1 MLTCADIASTPAAI
15 AAPPGFG
22 LAGSANLVSGNSDSL
37 NTCRAA
43 DYCPSF

>member
-1 MLTCADIASTPAAI
+1 MLTCADIANTPAAI

-22 LAGSANLVSGNSDSL
+22 LAGSANLDSGNYEFL

-43 DYCPSF
+43 DYCPS